1 MINFIVSVTLWA
13 ICVGVVSM
21 AALVGV
27 ILFWATKFDEHIRQ
41 QTKEREEDD

>member
-1 MINFIVSVTLWA
+1 MINFIMSVTLWA

-21 AALVGV
+21 ATLIGI

-41 QTKEREEDD
+41 QTKKRQDDE